1 MGVLNWEVSLALRQ
15 GGGYNQDAGQ
25 DRLDGAGP
33 NPPAAKALFWSTKW
47 DEIQSTE
54 HSDARRLGRLN

>member
-25 DRLDGAGP
+25 DRLDGAGGTQ
-33 NPPAAKALFWSTKW
+33 PPGGKSSILVH
-47 DEIQSTE
+47 QM
-54 HSDARRLGRLN
+54 G